1 MNKSIKSYPVRSAAA
16 VKHFPA
22 SCRKRNSH
30 HTLGTTRIRSKCSM
44 SSGCGSSVVVR
55 IINLKVASI
64 SAMAMSFL
72 FHPWE
77 GDRTLISGTRE
88 HLKPSPSPLRIV
100 SLKPQWIG
108 FREKSTGNHR
118 FSQKIW
124 EILTGNHRFSREI
137 HGQFMG
143 LSCKKKPWTNWIG
156 FILGDGT

>member
-1 MNKSIKSYPVRSAAA
+1 
-16 VKHFPA
+16 
-22 SCRKRNSH
+22 
-30 HTLGTTRIRSKCSM
+30 M

-108 FREKSTGNHR
+108 FKEKSTGNHR

-124 EILTGNHRFSREI
+124 EILTGNHRFSHEI

-143 LSCKKKPWTNWIG
+143 LSCKKNPLDELDWFHPWGWNMSNTWE
-156 FILGDGT
+156 